1 MDGWMDGW
9 CFLHRNELTNWLG
22 FVRCVFV
29 CWAAEKRDGRED
41 PIWDWDWDW
50 DWDWEWGWELFP
62 VPSSAIPHQVLLH
75 PLRSRKV
82 SPFSSHSALPFPS
95 LQLLSRNLTCV
106 QFVLFLPGF
115 MRLSRTS
122 YLVGDHLVTLSL
134 SRNTWACLPFGT
146 NCCKLCLFVLKDGA
160 WYTCSDSCDLQVCAW
175 QSLLQLFEA
184 SLAAIITYLLMLLKC
199 NHWSLL
205 CYV

>member
-1 MDGWMDGW
+1 MWVWVWVWVHLNVSIYLSIWTDGW

-41 PIWDWDWDW
+41 PI
-50 DWDWEWGWELFP
+50 WDWEWGWELFP

-134 SRNTWACLPFGT
+134 SRNIWACLPFGT
-146 NCCKLCLFVLKDGA
+146 NCCKLCLFVCFERWCLVHLFWFMWSPGLCLTKLA
-160 WYTCSDSCDLQVCAW
+160 SVVWSKPSSNYNLFINVAQV
-175 QSLLQLFEA
+175 
-184 SLAAIITYLLMLLKC
+184 
-199 NHWSLL
+199 
-205 CYV
+205 